1 MAEHNSTG
9 KWGEDVATEF
19 LTSKG
24 YAIVDRNWRVGH
36 LELDVVAVRDG
47 EIVFVEVK
55 TRTDD
60 RVDPLDAIDSRKIRH
75 IANSANAY
83 LQCHDYPHNPRFDV
97 IAVSGVPGGGFT
109 IEHIIDAFDAPVKT
123 Y

>member
-9 KWGEDVATEF
+9 RWGEDIAADF
-19 LTSKG
+19 LTAAG

-36 LELDVVAVRDG
+36 LEVDIVAVRDG

-60 RVDPLDAIDSRKIRH
+60 QSDPLDAIDNRKIRH
-75 IANSANAY
+75 IANSAHAY
-83 LQCHDYPHNPRFDV
+83 LQCHDYNHSPRFDV
-97 IAVSGVPGGGFT
+97 IAVSGSTDTGYK
-109 IEHIIDAFDAPVKT
+109 IEHIVDAFDAPLKT